1 MNWQQVGKLITATS
15 FALGAAAALAQVET
29 YPQVP
34 VTTDATSQSIGTFN
48 YGACST
54 YGGDTSCYHNWGVP
68 RATSTQFPNGK
79 VLLYTRTGG
88 VRQASLGTPL
98 AAGLN
103 PPLGPDN
110 NTQKDMIRLLNAQ
123 GIAVDYTEDVHC
135 LTGST
140 AVTGSIAPSSTS
152 CAAMTNLNQYAA
164 IIFFSTSEDVLW
176 DNGNAIVP
184 ALAVSTSTTAYLD
197 AGRTALREYI
207 RAGGGFVAVN
217 YAVQQYMDEGIS
229 EFSWIAGLLGN
240 ANLYDYAAY
249 QNGTIVIQ
257 AADSSTAGVGAPGT
271 TVPFEDS
278 WFTMVPFPTNVKFLA
293 TVDESTL
300 ATKKAVSPPYPTFHP
315 VAWCHYYDGGRAW
328 ITTLGTDASATSDIT
343 IPPTPST
350 VPNRAAFQSLLVN
363 GVKSAMGLIPF
374 CT

>member
-1 MNWQQVGKLITATS
+1 MNWQQVGKGIVATS
-15 FALGAAAALAQVET
+15 FALGAAAAFAQQGPVET

-34 VTTDATSQSIGTFN
+34 VTTDATAQSIGTFN
-48 YGACST
+48 YGVCST
-54 YGGDTSCYHNWGVP
+54 FGSDTTCYHNWGVQ
-68 RATSTQFPNGK
+68 RATPPK
-79 VLLYTRTGG
+79 VLLYTRTAG
-88 VRQASLGTPL
+88 VRQASLGAPL

-103 PPLGPDN
+103 PPLGAN
-110 NTQKDMIRLLNAQ
+110 NTTQKDMIRLLNAQ

-140 AVTGSIAPSSTS
+140 APGSTT

-164 IIFFSTSEDVLW
+164 LVFFSTSEDVLW
-176 DNGNAIVP
+176 DNGNAVVP
-184 ALAVSTSTTAYLD
+184 ALAVSGSTTAYLD
-197 AGRTALREYI
+197 AGRTALRQYM

-217 YAVQQYMDEGIS
+217 YALGQYADEGVS
-229 EFSWIAGLLGN
+229 EFNWFTGLLGN
-240 ANLYDYAAY
+240 ANLYDSAGF

-257 AADSSTAGVGAPGT
+257 SNDPSTAGVGAAGT
-271 TVPFEDS
+271 QVPFQDS
-278 WFTMVPFPTNVKFLA
+278 WFTLDPYPKNVKFLA

-300 ATKKAVSPPYPTFHP
+300 AVKKAVHPGHPAFHP

-328 ITTLGTDASATSDIT
+328 ITSLGTDASATSDLT
-343 IPPTPST
+343 TTPSPT

-363 GVKSAMGLIPF
+363 GIKSAMGLIPF

>member
-1 MNWQQVGKLITATS
+1 MNWQQVSKLIIGTS
-15 FALGAAAALAQVET
+15 LALGTAAAFAQQGPVET

-34 VTTDATSQSIGTFN
+34 VTTDATSQSIGSFN

-54 YGGDTSCYHNWGVP
+54 YGGDTTCYHNWGVP
-68 RATSTQFPNGK
+68 RSTSTQFPNGK

-103 PPLGPDN
+103 PALGANN

-123 GIAVDYTEDVHC
+123 GIAVDYTEDVHS
-135 LTGST
+135 LTNST
-140 AVTGSIAPSSTS
+140 A
-152 CAAMTNLNQYAA
+152 NLNQYAA

-176 DNGNAIVP
+176 DNGNAVVP

-197 AGRTALREYI
+197 AGRTALRQYV

-240 ANLYDYAAY
+240 SNLYDSAGY

-257 AADSSTAGVGAPGT
+257 GTDSSTAAVGGPGT
-271 TVPFEDS
+271 QVPFTDS
-278 WFTMVPFPTNVKFLA
+278 WFTMVPFPNNVKFLA
-293 TVDESTL
+293 TVDENTL
-300 ATKKAVSPPYPTFHP
+300 ATKKAVSPGYPTFHP

-328 ITTLGTDASATSDIT
+328 VTTLGTDASATSDTT
-343 IPPTPST
+343 IPPTAST
-350 VPNRAAFQSLLVN
+350 VPNRAAFQSMLVN
-363 GVKSAMGLIPF
+363 GIKSTMGLIPF

>member
-15 FALGAAAALAQVET
+15 FALGAAAAFAQQGPVET

-34 VTTDATSQSIGTFN
+34 VTTDATSQSIGNFN
-48 YGACST
+48 YGPCST
-54 YGGDTSCYHNWGVP
+54 YGSNAACYHNWGVV
-68 RATSTQFPNGK
+68 RATPPGFPNGK
-79 VLLYTRTGG
+79 VLLFTRTGG

-103 PPLGPDN
+103 PPLGADN

-123 GIAVDYTEDVHC
+123 GIAVDYTEDVHS
-135 LTGST
+135 LTSPT
-140 AVTGSIAPSSTS
+140 A
-152 CAAMTNLNQYAA
+152 NLNQYAA
-164 IIFFSTSEDVLW
+164 LIFFSTSEDVLW
-176 DNGNAIVP
+176 DNGNAVNP

-197 AGRTALREYI
+197 AGRTALRQYM

-217 YAVQQYMDEGIS
+217 YAVQQYMDEGVS

-240 ANLYDYAAY
+240 ANLYDSAGY

-271 TVPFEDS
+271 QVPFEDS
-278 WFTMVPFPTNVKFLA
+278 WFTMIPFPTNVKFLA

-363 GVKSAMGLIPF
+363 GIKSTMGLLPF